1 MLPNPLKRILTV
13 LLTLSLSFQFFVPQV
28 HGAVDLC
35 SVSVNPTSLNRGIEA
50 ELTFTVNNTSS
61 VAIVWVRFTTPSS
74 ENFYVGGGSASGWQ
88 STINM
93 GESNTYSGNT
103 LTPGSSG
110 GFAVGVH
117 TIDADVSAQ
126 SWTVEVSDDGGGGGA
141 ITCSGDTSVAISGD
155 ATPPEI
161 GDLTL
166 SDLGSSSVKMTWT
179 TDEAANSVVDYGT
192 TDVYG
197 STKSDANLVTSHSL
211 EITGLSANTTYHY
224 NIKSTDAAGNPT
236 ETGDNTFLTAKA
248 GTTTTTTV
256 TVVVTPTPTPTSA
269 PAPTSAPTPTPQPD
283 RTPPTVSLEMDF
295 SKPFV
300 SPPEIS
306 GKASDT
312 SGISK
317 VEYSLDDGLNWLPV
331 DKIESPGAVSTAF
344 SFTPQMKEDGN
355 YKIKVGAIDSSSQAN
370 TGVSE
375 SYTLVIDRLPPQVG
389 GNLCS
394 IGPQVLLPDSKGT
407 ILALARLDQKITLS
421 AVGGPTTI
429 DLLANKQMFSLVK
442 NPDNGLWSGTL
453 SFQKPGIYLLKAKA
467 VDGAGNKT
475 ERLLNSVVV
484 LEEGKVLGL
493 GSLSIKEAVMALFYQ
508 EPSSRIWTIWD
519 GEAFG
524 QKNPQKTDEEGKYHL
539 FVPPGTYY
547 LTIKAKGFSRM
558 TSAIFSIDK
567 PTPINN
573 IFTMTPKPTFNLGPM
588 RIPIPDF
595 FSKETK
601 VQVLMPS
608 IPQAPIKE
616 SLTGKEAPLFILP
629 TTQGEEFNLGDLRG
643 KETILTFISTWSPPS
658 LEQILI
664 LDRLSDQ
671 KNIPL
676 VVVSLQE
683 TLSKVSIFQKRGNY
697 KVPIVVDQDGILV
710 EKYQINSLPTHFFL
724 DRGGVVKNVVSGVL
738 SEEELE
744 KAMEL

>member
-13 LLTLSLSFQFFVPQV
+13 LLTLSLSFPFFVPQV
-28 HGAVDLC
+28 HGAVDSC
-35 SVSVNPTSLNRGIEA
+35 SVSVSPTSLNRGIEA

-61 VAIVWVRFTTPSS
+61 VAIVWVRFTTPSAD
-74 ENFYVGGGSASGWQ
+74 NFYVEGGSASGWQ

-93 GESNTYSGNT
+93 GVSNTYSGNT
-103 LTPGSSG
+103 LAPGSSG
-110 GFAVGVH
+110 SFTVGVH

-126 SWTVEVSDDGGGGGA
+126 SWTVEASDDGGGAGA
-141 ITCSGDTSVAISGD
+141 TTCTGDTAVAISGD

-161 GDLTL
+161 DEITL
-166 SDLGSSSVKMTWT
+166 SDLGSSSVKIAWITS
-179 TDEAANSVVDYGT
+179 EAANSVIQYGT
-192 TDVYG
+192 TDAYG
-197 STKSDANLVTSHSL
+197 STKTDSSMVTSRSL
-211 EITGLSANTTYHY
+211 EITSLSANTTYHY
-224 NIKSTDAAGNPT
+224 MLESTDAAGNT
-236 ETGDNTFLTAKA
+236 SSTSDGTFLTAKT
-248 GTTTTTTV
+248 GTTTTV
-256 TVVVTPTPTPTSA
+256 TVVVTPTPTPRPGVT
-269 PAPTSAPTPTPQPD
+269 PTPTPVLD
-283 RTPPTVSLEMDF
+283 RTPPSVLLETDF
-295 SKPFV
+295 SKPYV

-306 GKASDT
+306 GKASDV

-317 VEYSLDDGLNWLPV
+317 IEYSLDDGLNWLLV
-331 DKIESPGAVSTAF
+331 DKIENQGAVSTSF

-355 YKIKVGAIDSSSQAN
+355 YKIKARATDSSSQAN
-370 TGVSE
+370 IGVSE

-389 GNLCS
+389 GNLVS
-394 IGPQVLLPDSKGT
+394 IGPQVLLPDSNGT
-407 ILALARLDQKITLS
+407 ILALAGLDQKITLS

-429 DLLANKQMFSLVK
+429 DLLAGKQMFSLVK

-453 SFQKPGIYLLKAKA
+453 SFQKPGIYTLKAKA

-484 LEEGKVLGL
+484 LEEGKVLGPDF
-493 GSLSIKEAVMALFYQ
+493 LSIKEAVITLYYQ
-508 EPSSRIWTIWD
+508 EPSSQTWTIWD

-524 QKNPQKTDEEGKYHL
+524 QKNPQKTDGEGLYRL

-547 LTIKAKGFSRM
+547 LTVKAKGFAKM

-573 IFTMTPKPTFNLGPM
+573 IFTMTPKPIFSLGPLSL
-588 RIPIPDF
+588 PIPDF
-595 FSKETK
+595 FSKQTK
-601 VQVLMPS
+601 VQVFMPS
-608 IPQAPIKE
+608 IPQAPLKE

-629 TTQGEEFNLGDLRG
+629 TTQDEEFNLGNLRG
-643 KETILTFISTWSPPS
+643 EETLLTFISTWSPPS
-658 LEQILI
+658 LEQILV
-664 LDRLSDQ
+664 LERLFGQ
-671 KNIPL
+671 KNIRL

-697 KVPIVVDQDGILV
+697 KVPIVVDQDGTLV

-724 DRGGVVKNVVSGVL
+724 DRGGVVKSVFCGVL

-744 KAMEL
+744 KAME